1 MKILS
6 YIRRI
11 FTWTLL
17 LCVAVYSLLYI
28 VLSTNGIQ
36 NYIGGYTEEKLSE
49 LFDTKVK
56 IEKIKVSPI
65 DKVSIDDI
73 VIYDQKNDTLFYA
86 KKVNVSIKLS
96 DLLDSKITLNSANIY
111 NFIIN
116 TDKANAESPLNANFI
131 IEKFKPKDNKK
142 REIPKITVNTLLLQ
156 NGSFN
161 YNLLN
166 APHKDENIFDK
177 NHISVNDILINASIK
192 GYTTDSVNVNLR
204 T

>member
-17 LCVAVYSLLYI
+17 LCVAVFSLSYI

-73 VIYDQKNDTLFYA
+73 VIYDQKNEIMKTPLSYLYSSSKSTLHTLFLRDA
-86 KKVNVSIKLS
+86 GN
-96 DLLDSKITLNSANIY
+96 
-111 NFIIN
+111 
-116 TDKANAESPLNANFI
+116 PL
-131 IEKFKPKDNKK
+131 
-142 REIPKITVNTLLLQ
+142 
-156 NGSFN
+156 
-161 YNLLN
+161 Y
-166 APHKDENIFDK
+166 
-177 NHISVNDILINASIK
+177 HIVC
-192 GYTTDSVNVNLR
+192 R
-204 T
+204 F

>member
-11 FTWTLL
+11 FTWALL

-28 VLSTNGIQ
+28 ALSTNGIQ
-36 NYIGGYTEEKLSE
+36 NHIGGYTEEKLSE

-116 TDKANAESPLNANFI
+116 TDKANADSPLNANFI

-142 REIPKITVNTLLLQ
+142 RKIPKITVNTLLLQ

-161 YNLLN
+161 YNILN
-166 APHKDENIFDK
+166 APYKDENVFDK
-177 NHISVNDILINASIK
+177 NHISVN
-192 GYTTDSVNVNLR
+192 
-204 T
+204 